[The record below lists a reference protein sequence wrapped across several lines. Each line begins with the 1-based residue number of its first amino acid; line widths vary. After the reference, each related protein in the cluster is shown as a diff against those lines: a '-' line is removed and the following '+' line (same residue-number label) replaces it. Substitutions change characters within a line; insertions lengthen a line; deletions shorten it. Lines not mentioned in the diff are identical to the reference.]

1 MNQKRAIFSKTLF
14 KQWYPGFQVHSQVLI
29 TSWVAVSTRS
39 VPESTL
45 TKKPS
50 FFNVF
55 PYKRESQHPPRCG
68 RVGSGGL
75 PPSHLGGFDSPHAQ
89 LRDLSAAPWEVSPCA
104 SVAPGLRH
112 QLPAVHWFPGHQK
125 KKESPNASPFS
136 FSIFS
141 LPTQTTLLKQRL
153 KGKKNKDQ
161 KKHCRRIYIDHPFS
175 RNSSC

>member
-68 RVGSGGL
+68 HVGSGGL

-112 QLPAVHWFPGHQK
+112 QLLAAVRRFPGHQK
-125 KKESPNASPFS
+125 KKKRESQRFTLFFLHLFS
-136 FSIFS
+136 SYTNYPS
-141 LPTQTTLLKQRL
+141 KTKA
-153 KGKKNKDQ
+153 KGEKK
-161 KKHCRRIYIDHPFS
+161 
-175 RNSSC
+175 